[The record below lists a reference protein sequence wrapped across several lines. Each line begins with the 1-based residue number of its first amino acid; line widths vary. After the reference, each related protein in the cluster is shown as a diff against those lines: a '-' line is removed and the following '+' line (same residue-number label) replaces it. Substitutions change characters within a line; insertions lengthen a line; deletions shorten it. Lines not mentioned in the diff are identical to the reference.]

1 MTDISLKNRII
12 ALVSFA
18 LAAIILSLRSALP
31 FTLVFFVFTGIALFF
46 ADRII
51 NSEKIKER
59 TAVAFLVFAACY
71 QTFYQCFN
79 RVHAN
84 NRQLMTAAA
93 VTVFLAAVFALTD
106 SKKLP
111 YSIFSAPLL
120 CLLDTKVALT
130 YCLLLLSFSV
140 TKLELTIRTD
150 KRTKK
155 NKKNKKTQKDDQK
168 TGEPDTK
175 KVILLSIL
183 ASAVCLA
190 FCIYSVFKNSIRS
203 TESLDYLFT
212 QFKNVTGFII
222 FIIYLLIKLIK
233 SDLRVNA
240 LATVGVFLNISAAI
254 FFALNY
260 GWTFL
265 SLFSVSATIF
275 LGLICMESE
284 NVIAEIQTDYSNH
297 RYLFIIVILCMLR

>member
-12 ALVSFA
+12 TLVSFA
-18 LAAIILSLRSALP
+18 LAAIILTFRSALL

-79 RVHAN
+79 RVHSN
-84 NRQLMTAAA
+84 TRQLMTAAA

-106 SKKLP
+106 SKKLL

-155 NKKNKKTQKDDQK
+155 NAKNKKKQKDDKK
-168 TGEPDTK
+168 TGEPDIK
-175 KVILLSIL
+175 KVILLSIFT
-183 ASAVCLA
+183 SAVCLA

-203 TESLDYLFT
+203 TENLDYLFT

-222 FIIYLLIKLIK
+222 CIIYLLIKLVK

-240 LATVGVFLNISAAI
+240 LAIVGVFLNISAAI

-260 GWTFL
+260 GWAFL
-265 SLFSVSATIF
+265 SLFLVSASIF
-275 LGLICMESE
+275 LGLICLESK
-284 NVIAEIQTDYSNH
+284 NVIAEIQTEYSNH
-297 RYLFIIVILCMLR
+297 RYLFIIGILCMLR